1 MASQNNTVNSTANEC
16 TREVDPN
23 RLVEKEGCLGFEK
36 SSGFEAVTNFTVT
49 VGGYVVDDGEDV
61 PMGYILKVEME
72 AFGEQPSQNKLK

>member
-1 MASQNNTVNSTANEC
+1 MASQNNTSKDTTNEC

-36 SSGFEAVTNFTVT
+36 SSGFEAVTNFIVT
-49 VGGYVVDDGEDV
+49 VGGYVLDDGEDV

-72 AFGEQPSQNKLK
+72 VFGGQSSQNKLK

>member
-1 MASQNNTVNSTANEC
+1 MASDDTSKGTTNEC

-36 SSGFEAVTNFTVT
+36 SSGFEAVTNFIVT

-61 PMGYILKVEME
+61 PMGYILMVEME
-72 AFGEQPSQNKLK
+72 AFGEQLALNKFK